1 MIDQSVGD
9 VMTSSVRTV
18 TPETTASSLAGLF
31 ADDGVGSAVVV
42 DPETG
47 AIVGIVTESDVL
59 SLVAS
64 DADVTSTQVQ
74 SFMTTPVITVTTTDP
89 IHQAATV
96 MKEHSIRRLPVVD
109 DGNLEGVLTTTNLTH
124 YMPRLRNTILRS
136 RNEFTGQ

>member
-9 VMTSSVRTV
+9 VMTTAVRTV
-18 TPETTASSLAGLF
+18 TPETTASDVARLF
-31 ADDGVGSAVVV
+31 AEDGIGSAVVV
-42 DPETG
+42 DPATG

-59 SLVAS
+59 SQVAS
-64 DADVTSTQVQ
+64 DADVASVQ
-74 SFMTTPVITVTTTDP
+74 ARSFMTSPVITASTTDP

-109 DGNLEGVLTTTNLTH
+109 DGALEGVLTTTDLTH

-136 RNEFTGQ
+136 RNEFAGQ